1 MAACK
6 PGDALEEDSTVARS
20 LVFHLPLFDFFFS
33 LNRKVNNTG
42 EGAPRSVHTDVYSDI
57 IPQTTALSGLQ
68 VEE

>member
-6 PGDALEEDSTVARS
+6 PGGAFEEDSTGACS
-20 LVFHLPLFDFFFS
+20 LVFHSPLFDFFFS
-33 LNRKVNNTG
+33 LDTKVNNTG

-57 IPQTTALSGLQ
+57 IPQTTVLSGLQ